1 MHCQNETIT
10 STDKTMRNAIV
21 INNSTAHRATVIATR
36 TQSNEMGVMK
46 AMLIDTLKVKLANG
60 IAHFIFKKKDGSYR
74 EAWGTTQS
82 NRAKAKINDN
92 GVSREVYK
100 TTAYFDVECGAW
112 RSFRWENLVQVF

>member
-1 MHCQNETIT
+1 MI
-10 STDKTMRNAIV
+10 NAIV
-21 INNSTAHRATVIATR
+21 INNSTANRANVIAVR
-36 TQSNEMGVMK
+36 TQSTEMGVMK

-74 EAWGTTQS
+74 EAWGTTQT
-82 NRAKAKINDN
+82 NIANAKTN
-92 GVSREVYK
+92 GRGISREAYK